1 MEDKDS
7 VEELLDT
14 LETIYAY
21 EPLQV
26 SYIRMLQEINKNAK
40 ESTRRI
46 NEEYMKAIKERY
58 NK

>member
-14 LETIYAY
+14 LETIHAY

-26 SYIRMLQEINKNAK
+26 SYIRMLKEINKNAK

-58 NK
+58 SK